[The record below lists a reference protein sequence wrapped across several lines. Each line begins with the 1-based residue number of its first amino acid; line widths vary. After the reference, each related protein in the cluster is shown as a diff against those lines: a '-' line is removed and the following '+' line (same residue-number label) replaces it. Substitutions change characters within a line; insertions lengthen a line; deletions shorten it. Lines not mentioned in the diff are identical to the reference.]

1 MTSICGLSVNC
12 DYNMHCLELLT
23 VRSVILSDASYDF
36 EAINLDSATVARHSS
51 SNIVMGLFAEKRQN
65 ATNFGRHLLS
75 YCRLPPPIAGAMQ
88 FVSFVVITAFI
99 YKFNI

>member
-1 MTSICGLSVNC
+1 
-12 DYNMHCLELLT
+12 
-23 VRSVILSDASYDF
+23 
-36 EAINLDSATVARHSS
+36 
-51 SNIVMGLFAEKRQN
+51 MGLFAEKRQN